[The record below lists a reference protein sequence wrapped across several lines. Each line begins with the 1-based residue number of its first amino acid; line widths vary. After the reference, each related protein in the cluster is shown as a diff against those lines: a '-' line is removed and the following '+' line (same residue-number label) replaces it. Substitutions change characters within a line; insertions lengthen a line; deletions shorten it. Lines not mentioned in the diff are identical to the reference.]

1 MKLWSNLRRWLRG
14 APGPAET
21 PQPRRPDVTPDIAQL
36 VEGNVA
42 LARQQ
47 VAQLTGAAGAPG
59 RAGGENWDRFKDSQR
74 AMPDSEIDDAG
85 RERIA
90 NMVGCYI
97 GAALIAEYG
106 GRWIDDGGTIGV
118 EISPRLVVYPINK
131 TRKHMQNGAEDSVLS
146 MFDMVPHLLQD
157 TQTG

>member
-1 MKLWSNLRRWLRG
+1 RDGSRSGIRGRTQEEDSDARADERRGDDQNLCGCVRLAAGGGGSGEGDPGCQMKLWSNLRRWLRG

-59 RAGGENWDRFKDSQR
+59 RPGG
-74 AMPDSEIDDAG
+74 
-85 RERIA
+85 
-90 NMVGCYI
+90 
-97 GAALIAEYG
+97 
-106 GRWIDDGGTIGV
+106 
-118 EISPRLVVYPINK
+118 
-131 TRKHMQNGAEDSVLS
+131 
-146 MFDMVPHLLQD
+146 
-157 TQTG
+157 